1 MLAVENMNRFPYPSM
16 ETYAPMHYAG
26 YMPAIVRL
34 PVLYLTV
41 ALTDA
46 LIPRPPSPSP
56 LPGAAPRPRPA
67 ASASP
72 SPSTPTPKTPSRR
85 ARASALGTFTVY
97 VVVVIIVTHYCHTRP
112 DYQTARAKRAEKKAK
127 AYNEC
132 VHDLWRADCG

>member
-34 PVLYLTV
+34 LALCSMISPTDVLIYR
-41 ALTDA
+41 
-46 LIPRPPSPSP
+46 PRSPSP
-56 LPGAAPRPRPA
+56 LRGAAPRPKPA

-72 SPSTPTPKTPSRR
+72 SPSTPTPKTPSQR
-85 ARASALGTFTVY
+85 ARASAQGTLTAY
-97 VVVVIIVTHYCHTRP
+97 VVVIIVTHHCHTRP

>member
-34 PVLYLTV
+34 LAVCSAI
-41 ALTDA
+41 ALTNA
-46 LIPRPPSPSP
+46 LNHRPPSPSP
-56 LPGAAPRPRPA
+56 PPGAAPRPRPA

-72 SPSTPTPKTPSRR
+72 SPSTPTPKTLSRR
-85 ARASALGTFTVY
+85 ARASALGTFTAY
-97 VVVVIIVTHYCHTRP
+97 VGVIIVTHHCHTRP

-127 AYNEC
+127 AYNE
-132 VHDLWRADCG
+132 